1 MSKVNGAKKLTDNSF
16 LNLYELDAET
26 KDNIPLEITRT
37 VSSTSMKLSIS
48 RMKYRQLAL
57 RMEEYGLR
65 IKTSNIIPL

>member
-48 RMKYRQLAL
+48 NLFFHYIH
-57 RMEEYGLR
+57 E
-65 IKTSNIIPL
+65 IIY

>member
-26 KDNIPLEITRT
+26 KDNIPLKITRT

-48 RMKYRQLAL
+48 RMKYRQLAF

>member
-16 LNLYELDAET
+16 LKLYELDAET

-48 RMKYRQLAL
+48 RMKYRQLAF

>member
-48 RMKYRQLAL
+48 RMKYRQLAF

>member
-26 KDNIPLEITRT
+26 KDNIPLEITRA

-48 RMKYRQLAL
+48 RMKYRQLAF

>member
-48 RMKYRQLAL
+48 RMKYRQLSF

>member
-48 RMKYRQLAL
+48 RMKYRQLAFH
-57 RMEEYGLR
+57 MEEYGLR